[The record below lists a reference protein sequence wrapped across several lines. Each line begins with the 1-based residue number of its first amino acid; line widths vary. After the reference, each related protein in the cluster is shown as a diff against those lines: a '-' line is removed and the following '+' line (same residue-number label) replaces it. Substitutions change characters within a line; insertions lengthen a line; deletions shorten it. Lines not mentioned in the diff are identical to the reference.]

1 MSVTSHRVSLKQM
14 AYTYIKEQILN
25 CRYEPGSFLNEQ
37 LICDETK
44 VSRTPVRD
52 ALIRLEQ
59 EGLVTILPKKG
70 VMVTPLQLNDINNI
84 YEVRMMLEP
93 YALREYGD
101 RIDLKRLRA
110 VVRQAN
116 IYHANPEKVKQKET
130 FYELDDLFHACIMDV
145 LPNPFLR
152 DLYRTVCELNQ
163 RLRVLSGDTV
173 ANRMEATCKE
183 HCCISDACEAKDWQ
197 KAAAFMAE
205 HLRQSRLAAFQLLMN
220 AGSLKL

>member
-1 MSVTSHRVSLKQM
+1 MSVNMHRVSLKQM
-14 AYTYIKEQILN
+14 AYSHIKEQILN
-25 CRYEPGSFLNEQ
+25 CRYAPGSFLNEQ
-37 LICDETK
+37 LLCDETK

-101 RIDLKRLRA
+101 RVDLKRLQA
-110 VVRQAN
+110 VVQQASV
-116 IYHANPEKVKQKET
+116 YHADPEKAKKKET
-130 FYELDDLFHACIMDV
+130 FYELDDLFHSCIMDV
-145 LPNPFLR
+145 LPNPFLA

-173 ANRMEATCKE
+173 ANRMEDTSSE
-183 HCCISDACEAKDWQ
+183 HCRISAACQEKDWA

-205 HLRQSRLAAFQLLMN
+205 HLKQSRLAAFQLLMN
-220 AGSLKL
+220 ADTLKL